1 VIHLDHDNDL
11 DLRMTTT
18 QPDHND
24 NQNGCYGAVLL
35 AACLWAAIATSG
47 WVICWLTK

>member
-1 VIHLDHDNDL
+1 MTTHDQSDHD
-11 DLRMTTT
+11 
-18 QPDHND
+18 D

-47 WVICWLTK
+47 WVICWLSR

>member
-1 VIHLDHDNDL
+1 
-11 DLRMTTT
+11 MTNE
-18 QPDHND
+18 PPPEGR
-24 NQNGCYGAVLL
+24 GCYGAVLL